1 MFEVEFSNYK
11 THPGETRT
19 STPNEFGMP
28 RYKID
33 GERPCKMTLTGVWNG
48 GKIDEAERNRLT
60 NWFFNKCLNGLFM
73 DQCEVVIDTD
83 LPGELRQWFIA
94 ADYYNGVR
102 V

>member
-11 THPGETRT
+11 THPGESRT

-28 RYKID
+28 RYKIA

-60 NWFFNKCLNGLFM
+60 DWFFKKCVMGLHPCSM
-73 DQCEVVIDTD
+73 EVVIDTE
-83 LPGELRQWFIA
+83 LPPELWQWYIA
-94 ADYYNGVR
+94 AERYNGETK
-102 V
+102 